1 MPEFTW
7 TTQVL
12 RAAEHSGRQEE
23 DAKRTSHSGVN
34 QLGGMFVNGR
44 PLPDTTRQRII
55 ELAHSGA
62 RPCDISR
69 ILQVSN
75 GCVSKILCRYYET
88 GSIRPKAIGG
98 SKPRVATN
106 SVVAKID
113 VYKRECPSIFAW
125 EIRDRLLQ
133 DGICNPENIPSVGHD
148 IFSVLIFP
156 YYEEYWKVSSINRV
170 LRNLSN
176 ESQRKMSSAAAAAA
190 VAAAA
195 VAAAQRSA
203 GVSGHVMQMA
213 PSVSTHNMKYTF
225 PGLSRSPISSALNF
239 NPYSSPTNRLFSV
252 PHPVHQLYYQQQQ
265 QHQQQH
271 QPVQQ
276 QDRQQSSFIP
286 HAFSYDTPQTNSKH
300 CLPQVFPPHYHHPVQ
315 EHHDQHTV
323 PPITS
328 RSYTQLCSPNNLVQH
343 FPPATVKPTDPP
355 FAHTNQI
362 PENVQ
367 GNSPAL
373 NRTAYDK
380 FSDLLI
386 SGHASAQA
394 SWAHASWAQA
404 WYSAAAA
411 SASGITNANPY
422 PTSNVGRIEGYGE
435 LHFPSPLTYLNSY
448 RFGTSGTPRGSATD
462 PFINQHNLHS
472 IGSKADPPETGQVVT
487 KLVTPLDRERIHRRS
502 PEAVSC
508 YTNDHKSSY
517 LGKQCESS
525 VSKWHEPG
533 HEAPNLSR
541 FGGDVTAYSRPQ
553 SHFTETT
560 NTIQAYQPYQTSSFK
575 DSFDRFKSQQEFQI
589 PSHNISTLG
598 VTGADVSSADTAKLN
613 NVTSLGG
620 EKEQDELGQ
629 SSGNSELRD
638 LLNEN
643 AHPELGNYHKELN
656 KLKNSPRDL
665 DPHREQISRVADKSL
680 HSSQDR
686 SEPVTSWSESG
697 IREFSSTAMG
707 LNRFATQ
714 NLLSNELQQPRPS
727 AETHTHRT
735 DPTMSTEQMKG
746 LHNSDRMCIQPIEV
760 SYIEDSERSEFM
772 HNPMIVS
779 SKEARRK
786 DDRLD
791 SKHSDNGLPL
801 GDSYTESGSP
811 RSDFQERTDST
822 EQSDVDA
829 SPSSTEASARDSSV
843 KRKQRSR
850 TSFSTHQLEE
860 LEKEF
865 ERTHYPDVFAREK
878 LSNQILLPEARIQVW
893 FSNRRAKWR
902 REEKVRVKQ
911 TQNRNQTINDKIESN
926 ILNFSEPMHFTKLHG
941 NSAEPHPSHNLVL
954 NIDNQARCRN
964 TGAPGEQTL
973 ETNDFTKYSMP
984 NSTSYSDS
992 YTNPEKMWSY
1002 GSLLQSVQQF
1012 DIPRPPMHI
1021 FDSNTT
1027 THAAALDAMD
1037 TNKVFI

>member
-1 MPEFTW
+1 
-7 TTQVL
+7 
-12 RAAEHSGRQEE
+12 
-23 DAKRTSHSGVN
+23 
-34 QLGGMFVNGR
+34 MFVNGR

-133 DGICNPENIPSVGHD
+133 DGICNPENIPSV
-148 IFSVLIFP
+148 
-156 YYEEYWKVSSINRV
+156 SSINRV

-213 PSVSTHNMKYTF
+213 PSVPTHNMKYTF

-265 QHQQQH
+265 QQQHQQH
-271 QPVQQ
+271 QPIQQ

-286 HAFSYDTPQTNSKH
+286 HAFSYDTQQTNSKH
-300 CLPQVFPPHYHHPVQ
+300 FLPQVFPPHYHHPVQ
-315 EHHDQHTV
+315 EQHDQHTV
-323 PPITS
+323 PPMSS
-328 RSYTQLCSPNNLVQH
+328 RSYTQLCSPNNLAQH
-343 FPPATVKPTDPP
+343 FPPATVKPTDAP

-362 PENVQ
+362 PESVQ
-367 GNSPAL
+367 GNGPAL

-411 SASGITNANPY
+411 SASGITTTNPY

-448 RFGTSGTPRGSATD
+448 RFGTNSTPRSSATD

-472 IGSKADPPETGQVVT
+472 VGSKVDPPETGQDAT
-487 KLVTPLDRERIHRRS
+487 KLVTPLDLERIHRRS
-502 PEAVSC
+502 PETVSC
-508 YTNDHKSSY
+508 YASDHKASY
-517 LGKQCESS
+517 VNKHCESS
-525 VSKWHEPG
+525 IAKWHEQS
-533 HEAPNLSR
+533 HEAPNHSR
-541 FGGDVTAYSRPQ
+541 FGGDVTAYTRPQ

-560 NTIQAYQPYQTSSFK
+560 NTIQAYQSYQTPSFK
-575 DSFDRFKSQQEFQI
+575 DSFDRFKSQQEFQT

-598 VTGADVSSADTAKLN
+598 VTGADVSSADTGNLD
-613 NVTSLGG
+613 NVTSLNG
-620 EKEQDELGQ
+620 EKERDELEQ
-629 SSGNSELRD
+629 STENSDLRE

-643 AHPELGNYHKELN
+643 AHPELGNYRKELN

-665 DPHREQISRVADKSL
+665 GSHRGQISRVADKSI
-680 HSSQDR
+680 HSSQGR

-714 NLLSNELQQPRPS
+714 NLLSSELQQPRPS
-727 AETHTHRT
+727 AETHRT
-735 DPTMSTEQMKG
+735 DPTMNAEQMKG
-746 LHNSDRMCIQPIEV
+746 QHNSDRICVQPIEV
-760 SYIEDSERSEFM
+760 SYIGDGERNEFN
-772 HNPMIVS
+772 HIPMMVS
-779 SKEARRK
+779 NKEASRK
-786 DDRLD
+786 DARLD
-791 SKHSDNGLPL
+791 SKHSDVAMPL

-811 RSDFQERTDST
+811 RSEFQERTNST
-822 EQSDVDA
+822 EESDVDA
-829 SPSSTEASARDSSV
+829 SPSSTEASARDSSA

-878 LSNQILLPEARIQVW
+878 LSNLILLPEARIQVW

-902 REEKVRVKQ
+902 REEKVRVRQ
-911 TQNRNQTINDKIESN
+911 TQNRNQSGNDKIESN
-926 ILNFSEPMHFTKLHG
+926 ILNFSEEPMHFTKLHG
-941 NSAEPHPSHNLVL
+941 NNVESHPSHNLAL
-954 NIDNQARCRN
+954 HIDNQARSRN

-973 ETNDFTKYSMP
+973 ETNNFAKYSVL

-992 YTNPEKMWSY
+992 YTNPDKMWSY

-1021 FDSNTT
+1021 FDGNAA
-1027 THAAALDAMD
+1027 THAATLDVMD
-1037 TNKVFI
+1037 TNKLFI

>member
-1 MPEFTW
+1 
-7 TTQVL
+7 
-12 RAAEHSGRQEE
+12 
-23 DAKRTSHSGVN
+23 
-34 QLGGMFVNGR
+34 MFVNGR

-133 DGICNPENIPSVGHD
+133 DGICNPENIPSV
-148 IFSVLIFP
+148 
-156 YYEEYWKVSSINRV
+156 SSINRV

-213 PSVSTHNMKYTF
+213 PSVPAHSMKYAI
-225 PGLSRSPISSALNF
+225 PGLPRSPISSALNF

-265 QHQQQH
+265 QQQQH
-271 QPVQQ
+271 QSLQQ

-286 HAFSYDTPQTNSKH
+286 HAFSYDTPQTNPKH
-300 CLPQVFPPHYHHPVQ
+300 FLPQVFPPHYHHPIQ
-315 EHHDQHTV
+315 EQHDQHTV
-323 PPITS
+323 PPMPP
-328 RSYTQLCSPNNLVQH
+328 RSYTQLCSPNNLSQH
-343 FPPATVKPTDPP
+343 FPATTVKPTDPP

-362 PENVQ
+362 PENVE
-367 GNSPAL
+367 GNGPAL

-411 SASGITNANPY
+411 SASGITNTNPY
-422 PTSNVGRIEGYGE
+422 HTSNVGRTEGYGE

-448 RFGTSGTPRGSATD
+448 RFGTGSTPRCSATD
-462 PFINQHNLHS
+462 QFLNQSDLHS
-472 IGSKADPPETGQVVT
+472 IGSKADLSEIGHGAT
-487 KLVTPLDRERIHRRS
+487 KLVTTVDRERIDRRS
-502 PEAVSC
+502 PETSSC
-508 YTNDHKSSY
+508 YASDHKASY
-517 LGKQCESS
+517 VGKHCESS
-525 VSKWHEPG
+525 ISKWNEPNHETS
-533 HEAPNLSR
+533 NLPR
-541 FGGDVTAYSRPQ
+541 FRGDVTAYTRTENN
-553 SHFTETT
+553 FTETT
-560 NTIQAYQPYQTSSFK
+560 NTIQSYQTYQTPSFK
-575 DSFDRFKSQQEFQI
+575 DSFDRFKSQQEFQT

-598 VTGADVSSADTAKLN
+598 ITGVDVSSADKAN
-613 NVTSLGG
+613 MDNVVSLDS
-620 EKEQDELGQ
+620 EKDQDELGQ
-629 SSGNSELRD
+629 SNRSSDLRD
-638 LLNEN
+638 LLSEN
-643 AHPELGNYHKELN
+643 AHPELGNYRKELN

-665 DPHREQISRVADKSL
+665 DSHHEQIGKVADKSL
-680 HSSQDR
+680 NGNQGQ
-686 SEPVTSWSESG
+686 SEPVTSWSGSG
-697 IREFSSTAMG
+697 LREPTEFSSTVTG

-714 NLLSNELQQPRPS
+714 NLLSSELQQPGS
-727 AETHTHRT
+727 STETHTHRT
-735 DPTMSTEQMKG
+735 DPTMSVEQMKG
-746 LHNSDRMCIQPIEV
+746 IHNSDRMCTQPTEV
-760 SYIEDSERSEFM
+760 SYIGDRERNEFM
-772 HNPMIVS
+772 HNHMIVS
-779 SKEARRK
+779 NKESSRK
-786 DDRLD
+786 DSRLD
-791 SKHSDNGLPL
+791 CKQSDVGMPL
-801 GDSYTESGSP
+801 ADSYTESGSP
-811 RSDFQERTDST
+811 RSEFQDRTDST

-829 SPSSTEASARDSSV
+829 SPSSNETSTRNSPV

-911 TQNRNQTINDKIESN
+911 TQNRNQAGHDKMESN
-926 ILNFSEPMHFTKLHG
+926 ILNFNEPMHFTKLHG
-941 NSAEPHPSHNLVL
+941 SNAESHSSHSLDL
-954 NIDNQARCRN
+954 NIDNQARSRN
-964 TGAPGEQTL
+964 TGAPGEQPL
-973 ETNDFTKYSMP
+973 ETNNFAKYSMFT
-984 NSTSYSDS
+984 STNYSDS
-992 YTNPEKMWSY
+992 YTNPDKMWSY
-1002 GSLLQSVQQF
+1002 GSLLQSAQQF

-1021 FDSNTT
+1021 FDGNAPNHTAT
-1027 THAAALDAMD
+1027 LDAMD
-1037 TNKVFI
+1037 TNKLFI

>member
-106 SVVAKID
+106 SV
-113 VYKRECPSIFAW
+113 
-125 EIRDRLLQ
+125 
-133 DGICNPENIPSVGHD
+133 
-148 IFSVLIFP
+148 
-156 YYEEYWKVSSINRV
+156 SSINRV

-203 GVSGHVMQMA
+203 GVSGHVMQMP
-213 PSVSTHNMKYTF
+213 PSVPTHNMKYTF

-252 PHPVHQLYYQQQQ
+252 PHPVHQLYYQHQQQ
-265 QHQQQH
+265 QHQHQH

-300 CLPQVFPPHYHHPVQ
+300 FLPQVFPSHYQHPVQ
-315 EHHDQHTV
+315 EQHDQHTV
-323 PPITS
+323 PPISS
-328 RSYTQLCSPNNLVQH
+328 RSYTQLCSPNNLAQH

-411 SASGITNANPY
+411 SASGITNTNPY

-448 RFGTSGTPRGSATD
+448 RFGTSNTPRGSATD
-462 PFINQHNLHS
+462 SFINQHNLHS
-472 IGSKADPPETGQVVT
+472 IGSKANPPETGQVVT
-487 KLVTPLDRERIHRRS
+487 KLVTPLERIHRRS
-502 PEAVSC
+502 PETVSC
-508 YTNDHKSSY
+508 YANDHKASY
-517 LGKQCESS
+517 AGKQCESS
-525 VSKWHEPG
+525 VSKWHEPS
-533 HEAPNLSR
+533 HEAPNLPR
-541 FGGDVTAYSRPQ
+541 FGGDVTAYTRPQ

-560 NTIQAYQPYQTSSFK
+560 NTIQVYQPYQTSSFK
-575 DSFDRFKSQQEFQI
+575 DSFDRFKSQQEFQT

-613 NVTSLGG
+613 NVTSLDG

-643 AHPELGNYHKELN
+643 AHPELGNYRKELN

-665 DPHREQISRVADKSL
+665 DSHREQISRVADKSL
-680 HSSQDR
+680 HSSQGR
-686 SEPVTSWSESG
+686 GEPVTSWSESG

-727 AETHTHRT
+727 AEAHTHRT
-735 DPTMSTEQMKG
+735 DPTMNAEQMKG

-760 SYIEDSERSEFM
+760 SYIGDSERNEFM
-772 HNPMIVS
+772 HNSMIVS
-779 SKEARRK
+779 NKETSRK
-786 DDRLD
+786 DARLG
-791 SKHSDNGLPL
+791 SKHSDVGMPF

-911 TQNRNQTINDKIESN
+911 TQNRNQTANDKIESN
-926 ILNFSEPMHFTKLHG
+926 ILNFSEEPMHFTKLHG
-941 NSAEPHPSHNLVL
+941 NSADSHPSHNLVL
-954 NIDNQARCRN
+954 NIDNQARPRN
-964 TGAPGEQTL
+964 TGAPDEQPL
-973 ETNDFTKYSMP
+973 ETNNFAKYSML
-984 NSTSYSDS
+984 NNTSYSDS
-992 YTNPEKMWSY
+992 YTNPDKMWSY

-1021 FDSNTT
+1021 FDGNAV
-1027 THAAALDAMD
+1027 THAATLDAMD
-1037 TNKVFI
+1037 TNKLFI